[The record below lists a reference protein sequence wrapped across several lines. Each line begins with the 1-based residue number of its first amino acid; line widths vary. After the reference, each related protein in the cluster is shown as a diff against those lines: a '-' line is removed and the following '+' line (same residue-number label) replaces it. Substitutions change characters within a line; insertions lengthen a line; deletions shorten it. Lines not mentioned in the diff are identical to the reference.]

1 MTIVQFSSEEY
12 WKMSCSHLTIIY
24 NVLQLVVKLTLM
36 ATIDPIQPHEATG
49 EMNNSHQD
57 VPPAPPPSV
66 DIPVSTQDMS
76 FASQIKKRELNISTW

>member
-1 MTIVQFSSEEY
+1 
-12 WKMSCSHLTIIY
+12 
-24 NVLQLVVKLTLM
+24 M